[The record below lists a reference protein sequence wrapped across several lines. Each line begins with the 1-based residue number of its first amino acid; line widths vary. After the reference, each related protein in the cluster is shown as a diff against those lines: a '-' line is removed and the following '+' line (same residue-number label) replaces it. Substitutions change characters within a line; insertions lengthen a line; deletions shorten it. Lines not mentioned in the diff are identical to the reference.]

1 MASRARHIPELLY
14 ALAFSSISVNLLWQR
29 RAAET
34 DRRHYSARLSILGEL
49 AGRLRGSAS
58 RGGGGGSEVAVAD
71 AEVARLR
78 RLAETVGED
87 DEAHAAGES
96 IGWRDVIFGRK
107 ESGLER
113 EGKEELERR
122 ELERG
127 ASLCPLLRGALVR
140 VDLPFCAVTLVQ
152 LELQRED
159 DITQRS

>member
-1 MASRARHIPELLY
+1 MASRSRYIPELVY

-49 AGRLRGSAS
+49 AGRLRAD
-58 RGGGGGSEVAVAD
+58 GGD
-71 AEVARLR
+71 
-78 RLAETVGED
+78 T
-87 DEAHAAGES
+87 HAGES

-113 EGKEELERR
+113 EGKEELERSD
-122 ELERG
+122 LER
-127 ASLCPLLRGALVR
+127 
-140 VDLPFCAVTLVQ
+140 VQ
-152 LELQRED
+152 RELQRED

>member
-1 MASRARHIPELLY
+1 MRRYVPELAY
-14 ALAFSSISVNLLWQR
+14 ALAFSSISVHLLWQR

-49 AGRLRGSAS
+49 AGRLRAGEDVS
-58 RGGGGGSEVAVAD
+58 D

-87 DEAHAAGES
+87 AAHAGES

-127 ASLCPLLRGALVR
+127 ASCLRGAWRPMWGDVVGSPLWSV
-140 VDLPFCAVTLVQ
+140 VL
-152 LELQRED
+152 
-159 DITQRS
+159 

>member
-1 MASRARHIPELLY
+1 MARYVPELVY
-14 ALAFSSISVNLLWQR
+14 ALAFSSISVHLLWQR

-49 AGRLRGSAS
+49 AGRLRAGEGVVS
-58 RGGGGGSEVAVAD
+58 D

-87 DEAHAAGES
+87 TSAGDS
-96 IGWRDVIFGRK
+96 VGWRDVIFGRK

-127 ASLCPLLRGALVR
+127 ASLPPWRPHVPRGTFAGNPQLAHALV
-140 VDLPFCAVTLVQ
+140 CCCLVQ
-152 LELQRED
+152 SELYRAEH
-159 DITQRS
+159 ITQRS

>member
-1 MASRARHIPELLY
+1 MASRTRYIPELIY

-49 AGRLRGSAS
+49 AGRLRA
-58 RGGGGGSEVAVAD
+58 GGEVTD

-87 DEAHAAGES
+87 THAGES

-127 ASLCPLLRGALVR
+127 ASWPLRGALHAGR
-140 VDLPFCAVTLVQ
+140 CCQPSWLTLFARRLVQ
-152 LELQRED
+152 RELHRED

>member
-1 MASRARHIPELLY
+1 MASRTRYITELLY

-49 AGRLRGSAS
+49 AGRLRADAGA
-58 RGGGGGSEVAVAD
+58 GEVTD

-87 DEAHAAGES
+87 THAGES
-96 IGWRDVIFGRK
+96 VGWRDVIFGRK

-127 ASLCPLLRGALVR
+127 ASCLPALLRGVFVWGVVTAVI
-140 VDLPFCAVTLVQ
+140 LPCFLRGV
-152 LELQRED
+152 
-159 DITQRS
+159 

>member
-1 MASRARHIPELLY
+1 MASRTRHIPELIY

-49 AGRLRGSAS
+49 AGRLRA
-58 RGGGGGSEVAVAD
+58 GGEVVTD

-78 RLAETVGED
+78 RLAETVGEED
-87 DEAHAAGES
+87 THAGES
-96 IGWRDVIFGRK
+96 IGWRDVILGRK

-127 ASLCPLLRGALVR
+127 ASCSHAGAL
-140 VDLPFCAVTLVQ
+140 LPAQ
-152 LELQRED
+152 LAYPFARD
-159 DITQRS
+159 V

>member
-1 MASRARHIPELLY
+1 MASRGRYIPELIY

-49 AGRLRGSAS
+49 AGRLRA
-58 RGGGGGSEVAVAD
+58 GGGGEVTD

-87 DEAHAAGES
+87 THTGES
-96 IGWRDVIFGRK
+96 IGWREVIFGRK

-122 ELERG
+122 DLERG
-127 ASLCPLLRGALVR
+127 AFCPSVAPSSCWGVVASQPNWLTFLRGV
-140 VDLPFCAVTLVQ
+140 
-152 LELQRED
+152 
-159 DITQRS
+159 

>member
-1 MASRARHIPELLY
+1 MARYIPEIAY
-14 ALAFSSISVNLLWQR
+14 ALAFSSISVHLLWQR

-49 AGRLRGSAS
+49 AGRLRAG
-58 RGGGGGSEVAVAD
+58 EVSD

-87 DEAHAAGES
+87 STHAGER
-96 IGWRDVIFGRK
+96 IGWRDVVFGRK

-113 EGKEELERR
+113 EEKEVLERR

-127 ASLCPLLRGALVR
+127 ASLQASPWWRPMRGVAGIP
-140 VDLPFCAVTLVQ
+140 DGLPFLACRLVQ
-152 LELQRED
+152 SEFQRAD
-159 DITQRS
+159 DNTRKS